1 MSNPS
6 SALEDCTEVLS
17 HPRVTVKA
25 NGRSATFL
33 NPDRTKIKR
42 IDLDCWLSSA
52 ETAKADF
59 LLSKPGVVDVIVE
72 LKGKEIHHAIEQI
85 LATHELWKK
94 TSPRVPNIGGLVIFT
109 RSPERSTMLDN
120 LRLQLLEKHRIWL
133 QMGKSGLKDYKFES
147 FIGKKV

>member
-6 SALEDCTEVLS
+6 SALENCTEVLS
-17 HPRVTVKA
+17 HPRTTVSA

-42 IDLDCWLSSA
+42 IDLDCWLSSV

-59 LLSKPGVVDVIVE
+59 LVSKPGVVDVIVE
-72 LKGKEIHHAIEQI
+72 LKGKDIHHAIEQI
-85 LATHELWKK
+85 LATLALWKK
-94 TSPRVPNIGGLVIFT
+94 ASPIVPNFGGLVIFT

-120 LRLQLLEKHRIWL
+120 IKAHLLEKHKIWL

-147 FIGKKV
+147 FTGKRA